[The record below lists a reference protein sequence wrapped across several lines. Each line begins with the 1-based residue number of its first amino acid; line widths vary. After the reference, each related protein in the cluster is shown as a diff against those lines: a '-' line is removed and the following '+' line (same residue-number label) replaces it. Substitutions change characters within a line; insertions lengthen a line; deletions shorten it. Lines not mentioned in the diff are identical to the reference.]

1 VPGETRQLY
10 YYLLLSFFFCNKIEL
25 RFSFLDPRTAVCAW
39 TELTTIRVNV
49 LENIPAS
56 SATFLRA
63 SHSCTH
69 RLHPVSITNA
79 KMEYA
84 INRTVLR
91 TTTYV
96 NVLQGTQVFVHATSL
111 LFIYY
116 GTLSHI
122 FLFAGKRCEYL
133 TSLSFVHNTS
143 FVELEPL
150 RTKPEA
156 NVTVV
161 FTTTQEN
168 GILLYD
174 GHSEHLAV
182 ELFNGRIRVS
192 YDVGNYPVS
201 TMYRLVF
208 HSKFSMFF

>member
-1 VPGETRQLY
+1 MV
-10 YYLLLSFFFCNKIEL
+10 
-25 RFSFLDPRTAVCAW
+25 VCAW
-39 TELTTIRVNV
+39 TVLTSTRVSA
-49 LENIPAS
+49 LENTLGNFAIFP
-56 SATFLRA
+56 RA
-63 SHSCTH
+63 LHSCTH
-69 RLHPVSITNA
+69 KRRLVNITNA

-84 INRTVLR
+84 INQTVLLM
-91 TTTYV
+91 TTYV
-96 NVLQGTQVFVHATSL
+96 NVLQGTQVLIFVFITQYSALLTTL
-111 LFIYY
+111 LFP
-116 GTLSHI
+116 
-122 FLFAGKRCEYL
+122 GKRCEYL

-201 TMYRLVF
+201 TMYRLVL
-208 HSKFSMFF
+208 

>member
-1 VPGETRQLY
+1 M
-10 YYLLLSFFFCNKIEL
+10 
-25 RFSFLDPRTAVCAW
+25 VCAW
-39 TELTTIRVNV
+39 TALTIIHANV
-49 LENIPAS
+49 LENIPESFAI
-56 SATFLRA
+56 FPRV
-63 SHSCTH
+63 SHSCTR
-69 RLHPVSITNA
+69 RLHPVNITNA
-79 KMEYA
+79 KMEYV
-84 INRTVLR
+84 INRTVLQ

-96 NVLQGTQVFVHATSL
+96 NVLQGTQVLVRACSHCCLFGTTHYLTSFYL
-111 LFIYY
+111 L
-116 GTLSHI
+116 
-122 FLFAGKRCEYL
+122 AGKRCEYL

-201 TMYRLVF
+201 TMYRSVF
-208 HSKFSMFF
+208 HS